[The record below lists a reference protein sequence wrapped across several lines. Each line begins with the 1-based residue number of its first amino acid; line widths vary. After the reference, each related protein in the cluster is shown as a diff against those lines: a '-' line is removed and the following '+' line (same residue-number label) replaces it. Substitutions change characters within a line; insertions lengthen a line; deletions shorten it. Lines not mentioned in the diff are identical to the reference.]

1 MMAGAGD
8 EPFFEGTEKLLEVWF
23 SSTIGD
29 DSLDLRDIDRGHW
42 ETLLR
47 LVKCTIISMSRNES
61 MDAYVLSESS
71 MFVTKDRFIL
81 KTCGKTTLL
90 LAIKPLLEIVQ
101 KYCGFDDVKDVFY
114 SRKKFM
120 KPDQQDRIH
129 RNFEDEVLH
138 LEEMFETG
146 SAYSLGRINRDCWYL
161 YTLDGEG
168 VTKPDQTIELLM
180 WDLCRKKMEI
190 FTTDV
195 SKDGRDA
202 TKKSGICNIIPG
214 VQIDDYLFEPCGYSM
229 NGLLPE
235 GKYITIHITPEPG
248 YSYVS
253 FESNVPQES
262 YNELINRV
270 LDTFRPG
277 KFLLTIFANKA
288 SIARESH
295 KGIEDKRTINNYNR
309 QDHQTCVFKEYHLT
323 YSYFTRPVI

>member
-29 DSLDLRDIDRGHW
+29 DSLDLRDIDRCHW
-42 ETLLR
+42 EALLR

-168 VTKPDQTIELLM
+168 VTKPDQTIEISFYKE
-180 WDLCRKKMEI
+180 R
-190 FTTDV
+190 
-195 SKDGRDA
+195 
-202 TKKSGICNIIPG
+202 
-214 VQIDDYLFEPCGYSM
+214 YLS
-229 NGLLPE
+229 L
-235 GKYITIHITPEPG
+235 H
-248 YSYVS
+248 
-253 FESNVPQES
+253 
-262 YNELINRV
+262 
-270 LDTFRPG
+270 
-277 KFLLTIFANKA
+277 A
-288 SIARESH
+288 
-295 KGIEDKRTINNYNR
+295 
-309 QDHQTCVFKEYHLT
+309 
-323 YSYFTRPVI
+323 

>member
-1 MMAGAGD
+1 
-8 EPFFEGTEKLLEVWF
+8 
-23 SSTIGD
+23 
-29 DSLDLRDIDRGHW
+29 
-42 ETLLR
+42 
-47 LVKCTIISMSRNES
+47 
-61 MDAYVLSESS
+61 
-71 MFVTKDRFIL
+71 
-81 KTCGKTTLL
+81 
-90 LAIKPLLEIVQ
+90 
-101 KYCGFDDVKDVFY
+101 
-114 SRKKFM
+114 
-120 KPDQQDRIH
+120 
-129 RNFEDEVLH
+129 
-138 LEEMFETG
+138 
-146 SAYSLGRINRDCWYL
+146 
-161 YTLDGEG
+161 
-168 VTKPDQTIELLM
+168 
-180 WDLCRKKMEI
+180 MEI
-190 FTTDV
+190 FTTDG

-277 KFLLTIFANKA
+277 KFLMTIFANKA